1 MSDTLFSKI
10 INREIPADIIYE
22 DDDCFAIRDINP
34 QAPVHVLVIPKEPI
48 AKISDTS
55 ESDSKLLGHLLI
67 VASNMAR
74 DEGYGDTF
82 RLVIN
87 NGEGAGQSVFH
98 IHVHLLAGRGFPGLP
113 GKSPVARFFYLILI
127 TDLS

>member
-10 INREIPADIIYE
+10 INRDIPADIIYE
-22 DDDCFAIRDINP
+22 DDDCLAIRDINP

-67 VASNMAR
+67 VASNIAR

-98 IHVHLLAGRGFPGLP
+98 IHVHLLAGRGFSWPPG
-113 GKSPVARFFYLILI
+113 
-127 TDLS
+127 